1 MHKIIIPHSNPNDEF
16 VFITEWKFND
26 NDYVKKGDHVLSV
39 ETSKVVEEIF
49 SEHEGYLEK
58 LFNLNEKVKVGDAVG
73 ILNKKENNKTNIIEK
88 NLNKKLIITKKA
100 QLLIDKNNL
109 NPKLIPAK
117 NLIKEIDVI
126 KYINSANIK
135 KDIKYDQL
143 IVLKKEEQPYH
154 AAVYLADYG
163 IIDLSLLG
171 SKITRDIYD
180 YNFSNCK
187 CDFFLL
193 NLINKKELIKF
204 YKKPALLTDKILKK
218 EKSKRGW
225 STTVESADY
234 ILQFRK
240 KRSKKIND
248 MNCIEWLVY
257 GLELGGIKFPDNV
270 LTANILKKWSEKN
283 LKKIDKSNNL
293 EFFQKLY

>member
-88 NLNKKLIITKKA
+88 NLNKKIIITKKA

-143 IVLKKEEQPYH
+143 IVL
-154 AAVYLADYG
+154 
-163 IIDLSLLG
+163 
-171 SKITRDIYD
+171 
-180 YNFSNCK
+180 
-187 CDFFLL
+187 
-193 NLINKKELIKF
+193 
-204 YKKPALLTDKILKK
+204 
-218 EKSKRGW
+218 
-225 STTVESADY
+225 
-234 ILQFRK
+234 
-240 KRSKKIND
+240 
-248 MNCIEWLVY
+248 
-257 GLELGGIKFPDNV
+257 
-270 LTANILKKWSEKN
+270 
-283 LKKIDKSNNL
+283 
-293 EFFQKLY
+293 